1 MSVVKGNWQT
11 TRPTMEDICKFMF
24 NNSLFSDVEFVVQ
37 KGSQGES
44 ETKQV
49 IPAHKFVL
57 SISSP
62 VFAIMFY
69 GELAET
75 ANSVELPDCEYDSLL
90 EFFRY
95 MYSDV
100 VKLNERNVMG
110 MLYLAKKYIVPSLA
124 DKCIKYLQ
132 TKLDSST
139 VFSILP
145 QAQKFEEKNLED
157 QCWKVID
164 KQTEEAVKSRGF
176 VTIERSLLEH
186 VVDRET
192 LNIKEIELF
201 KAVNLWATQRC
212 EEQGLSTD
220 GSEKRRILGERI
232 VKGIR
237 FPVMTQHEFADVV
250 LDSKI
255 LTQDECFTIVKYLNS
270 IRKNPVGFPETK
282 RTGTEL
288 VERFCRFGSV
298 AVDTGTGH
306 PSVPGKS
313 DCLMFEV
320 DRDISLLG
328 VTLFGSRNSDY
339 SIVIQIDHFEKF
351 AWIVDCN
358 QTGKFSSACIHSD
371 LADSYY
377 GFDVLFHSPVGIKK
391 GFRYHM
397 KASIS
402 GGASSCVG
410 GNGQPSVV
418 CSWVKF
424 DFYNSGAEDNNNETN
439 VERGQ
444 FPGFLFIVK

>member
-1 MSVVKGNWQT
+1 
-11 TRPTMEDICKFMF
+11 MF
-24 NNSLFSDVEFVVQ
+24 NKDLLSDVKFVVC
-37 KGSQGES
+37 GTNGES
-44 ETKQV
+44 ESKRRKQV
-49 IPAHKFVL
+49 IPAHKFIL

-62 VFAIMFY
+62 VFEAMFY

-75 ANSVELPDCEYDSLL
+75 RDTIELPDCEHDSLL
-90 EFFRY
+90 ELFRY

-100 VKLNERNVMG
+100 VKLNESNVMRV
-110 MLYLAKKYIVPSLA
+110 LYLAKKYIVPSLT

-132 TKLDSST
+132 TELDSSD
-139 VFSILP
+139 VFSILQ
-145 QAQKFEEKNLED
+145 QAQKFEEKNLAD

-164 KQTEEAVKSRGF
+164 KQTGEAVKSRGF
-176 VTIERSLLEH
+176 ETTERSLLEH
-186 VVDRET
+186 VVDRDT
-192 LNIKEIELF
+192 LNIKKVELF

-220 GSEKRRILGERI
+220 GSEKRRIIGERI

-255 LTQDECFTIVKYLNS
+255 LTPDECFTIVKYLNS
-270 IRKNPVGFPETK
+270 IRKNLVGFPETK

-298 AVDTGTGH
+298 VDTDSGH
-306 PSVPGKS
+306 SYVPGKS
-313 DCLMFEV
+313 DCLIFEV

-328 VTLFGSRNSDY
+328 VTLFGSRNCHY
-339 SIVIQIDHFEKF
+339 SVVIQIGHFEKF

-371 LADSYY
+371 LTASYY
-377 GFDVLFHSPVGIKK
+377 GFDVFFHRPVDIKK
-391 GFRYHM
+391 GYRYHM

-402 GGASSCVG
+402 GGANSCFG
-410 GNGQPSVV
+410 ENGQPSVV

-424 DFYNSGAEDNNNETN
+424 DFYNSGAQHNNNETT

-444 FPGFLFIVK
+444 FPGLLFIVK